1 MKIQIIGPRADPVFR
16 DIEAVVLRA
25 IHELG
30 VEATLDE
37 VTSLEEIQ
45 KLPMAIYPAIVID
58 GKLVCQGHT
67 ITLERAK
74 ECILEAAK
82 HGASS

>member
-1 MKIQIIGPRADPVFR
+1 VKIQIIGPRADPVFR

-67 ITLERAK
+67 ITLERGK